1 MRELRGDTQTSVITT
16 VETNNNVFVFECNVN
31 VTIPNSVT
39 IISDSAFLN
48 CKKLENVQF
57 MQFTDAKSS
66 IKSIGNSAFQGCVA
80 LTSIRIPD
88 SVETIGENAFNG
100 CTALTSINYDDKNI
114 KVTTI
119 SKSAFEGCSAL
130 TSIRITNLV
139 TIISD
144 SAFLNCKKLEN
155 VQFMQFT
162 DAKSSIKSI
171 GNSAFQGCVAL
182 TSIRIPDSVETIGEN
197 AFNGCTALT
206 KVYIPI
212 SVANKLKIQKGNGIV
227 FFGATV
233 TVEYYYTD

>member
-57 MQFTDAKSS
+57 MQSTDAKSS

-80 LTSIRIPD
+80 L
-88 SVETIGENAFNG
+88 
-100 CTALTSINYDDKNI
+100 
-114 KVTTI
+114 
-119 SKSAFEGCSAL
+119 
-130 TSIRITNLV
+130 
-139 TIISD
+139 
-144 SAFLNCKKLEN
+144 
-155 VQFMQFT
+155 
-162 DAKSSIKSI
+162 KSI
-171 GNSAFQGCVAL
+171 G
-182 TSIRIPDSVETIGEN
+182 IPDSVETIGEN